1 MLVVSPL
8 EFICNINLDTVSPL
22 EMLHSIQKQKH
33 ELLLASRDDAG
44 EAPSQSVS
52 VVGAKGQDY
61 IGAGIRSIQSI
72 AIQGSIG
79 DFGMCSFGDGDCN
92 IEGNV
97 GSFFGHSIHSGI
109 LVVRGNASHSVGALG
124 VGGLITIDGNAGDRV
139 AVGMQGADVV
149 IRGSVADYACL
160 GMQSGSL
167 VVGGNAGKQLGKA
180 MRGGTIYLRGEAESV
195 SDDIEEHRL
204 REPDRLKIG
213 LLMLKAGIK
222 LAGKEFRVF
231 RPVQGET

>member
-1 MLVVSPL
+1 MTVVPPL
-8 EFICNINLDTVSPL
+8 ESICNINLETVSPL
-22 EMLHSIQKQKH
+22 EMLFDIQKQKQ
-33 ELLLASRDDAG
+33 ERLLASCDDADN
-44 EAPSQSVS
+44 APLQNVS

-61 IGAGIRSIQSI
+61 IGSGIRGVHSIT
-72 AIQGSIG
+72 IQGSIG
-79 DFGMCSFGDGDCN
+79 DFGMSSFGDGECN
-92 IEGNV
+92 IDGNV

-109 LVVRGNASHSVGALG
+109 LGVRGYALHSVGAMG
-124 VGGLITIDGNAGDRV
+124 VGGLITIYGNAGDRV
-139 AVGMQGADVV
+139 AIGMQGADVI

-167 VVGGNAGKQLGKA
+167 VVGGNAGQHLGKA

-195 SDDIEEHRL
+195 SADVEEYRL

-222 LAGKEFRVF
+222 ITGKEFRVF